1 LIGET
6 IEHYRVLEI
15 VGRGGMGIVYK
26 ALDVNL
32 DRTVALKVISTELRD
47 DPEFVERFR
56 HEARVQAALNHPNI
70 AMLFDFFVWNSSPV
84 AVMEFIEGETLQ
96 SKLQRGGPIPA
107 HIALPIFV
115 QALRGVAAGHRR
127 GIIHRDLKPANL
139 MLTDEG
145 VIKIT
150 DFGIAKMQSST
161 GHTQVSTRVGSSSYM
176 SPEQILGR
184 PVDVRTDIYAMGV
197 TLYEIL
203 CGRPPF
209 QAKTAFEIESAH
221 VRDMPLPPITY
232 NPQIP
237 GEAVHAVMRALAKDP
252 NERFATAE
260 EFIQALPDLHGVP
273 FSADETIVARMQVP
287 VPRMDA
293 TGLDEA
299 TLLRTQ
305 SSSGRPVAPVTA
317 GTSATAA
324 VAPGTSQDAGVPGA
338 PATTARPGRSS
349 VPRAAVIAGAV
360 GVVVLAAGVSWRFMG
375 RTTPV
380 ATGSDVRAQ
389 EGPGAVG
396 GETKASGATV
406 AGLEPGG
413 TAAPASGMDSSAKGA
428 SAAGAD
434 SSAKGT
440 PAGGSDTSVKGTSAA
455 GADAGAKEA
464 LPSQT
469 SVPPVV
475 AGTQQA
481 EPAQTGASSSET
493 KPTQPATPGGASH
506 RTVAADSRVASTKR
520 DLSGVWTGVYADA
533 KGNTQLSVVN
543 LEIRQIANG
552 DITGSLTYKTD
563 ANEGESCTLEKS
575 KYSKEQKRLRLIV
588 HCHNPS
594 HPRYLNV
601 PLDFGNVDPGSNS
614 LRGGKL
620 EFHLADDIVVSLTRT
635 RSV

>member
-6 IEHYRVLEI
+6 IEHYRILEI

-32 DRTVALKVISTELRD
+32 DRTVAVKVISTELRE

-70 AMLFDFFVWNSSPV
+70 AMLFDFFIWKSSPV

-107 HIALPIFV
+107 HIALPIFI

-139 MLTDEG
+139 MLTDES
-145 VIKIT
+145 VVKIT

-161 GHTQVSTRVGSSSYM
+161 GQTQVSTRVGSSSYM

-197 TLYEIL
+197 TLYEML

-260 EFIQALPDLHGVP
+260 EFIHALPDLHGVP
-273 FSADETIVARMQVP
+273 FVADETIVSRTQVP
-287 VPRMDA
+287 SPHAD
-293 TGLDEA
+293 TGSLDEP

-305 SSSGRPVAPVTA
+305 APTGPRVAT
-317 GTSATAA
+317 
-324 VAPGTSQDAGVPGA
+324 PGPT
-338 PATTARPGRSS
+338 RSS
-349 VPRAAVIAGAV
+349 VPRAIIIAGTI
-360 GVVVLAAGVSWRFMG
+360 GLVVLAAGASLRFMG
-375 RTTPV
+375 RTTHVV
-380 ATGSDVRAQ
+380 ASSQIMAK
-389 EGPGAVG
+389 EEPAVG
-396 GETKASGATV
+396 PDAGVKQTPAAAASNTG
-406 AGLEPGG
+406 
-413 TAAPASGMDSSAKGA
+413 APAV
-428 SAAGAD
+428 GAD
-434 SSAKGT
+434 TGT
-440 PAGGSDTSVKGTSAA
+440 
-455 GADAGAKEA
+455 KEA
-464 LPSQT
+464 PPPQT
-469 SVPPVV
+469 SEPPVV
-475 AGTQQA
+475 ADTP
-481 EPAQTGASSSET
+481 PAQPVQNGGSSET
-493 KPTQPATPGGASH
+493 KLTQPATTGSETHRPATSDSH
-506 RTVAADSRVASTKR
+506 VASTKR
-520 DLSGVWTGVYADA
+520 DLSGVWTGVYADRT
-533 KGNTQLSVVN
+533 GNTQLKVVN

-552 DITGSLTYKTD
+552 DITGSLTYRTD
-563 ANEGESCTLEKS
+563 ASEGETCSLEKS

-588 HCHNPS
+588 HCRNPG

-620 EFHLADDIVVSLTRT
+620 EFHLADDIIVSLTRT
-635 RSV
+635 RSA

>member
-1 LIGET
+1 MIGET

-32 DRTVALKVISTELRD
+32 DRTVAVKVISTELRE
-47 DPEFVERFR
+47 DPQFVERFR

-96 SKLQRGGPIPA
+96 SKLQRSGPIPA
-107 HIALPIFV
+107 HIALPLFI

-161 GHTQVSTRVGSSSYM
+161 GQTQVSTRVGSSSYM

-197 TLYEIL
+197 TLYEML

-221 VRDMPLPPITY
+221 VRDMPLPPVTY

-237 GEAVHAVMRALAKDP
+237 SEAVHAVMRALAKDP
-252 NERFATAE
+252 DERFATAD
-260 EFIQALPDLHGVP
+260 EFIQALPDLRGVP
-273 FSADETIVARMQVP
+273 FVSDETIVSRTKAPPAQ
-287 VPRMDA
+287 
-293 TGLDEA
+293 TGTVGLEEA

-305 SSSGRPVAPVTA
+305 APTGPSVAPPEPT
-317 GTSATAA
+317 
-324 VAPGTSQDAGVPGA
+324 
-338 PATTARPGRSS
+338 GRS
-349 VPRAAVIAGAV
+349 VPRTVIIAGAI
-360 GVVVLAAGVSWRFMG
+360 GLVVLAAGVSLRFMG

-380 ATGSDVRAQ
+380 ATGTDIKAPPAAAAAEGKVMGTPVAGSDANAKQTPATVGSDANAKQTPAATASDSNAKATPAATGSDAQ
-389 EGPGAVG
+389 ENVLP
-396 GETKASGATV
+396 
-406 AGLEPGG
+406 
-413 TAAPASGMDSSAKGA
+413 AA
-428 SAAGAD
+428 
-434 SSAKGT
+434 
-440 PAGGSDTSVKGTSAA
+440 GSDT
-455 GADAGAKEA
+455 GATQA
-464 LPSQT
+464 LPPQT
-469 SVPPVV
+469 
-475 AGTQQA
+475 AGPSTVSA
-481 EPAQTGASSSET
+481 
-493 KPTQPATPGGASH
+493 PATADGHTHRPTASDPH
-506 RTVAADSRVASTKR
+506 VASTKR

-533 KGNTQLSVVN
+533 TGNAQLKVVN
-543 LEIRQIANG
+543 LQIQQIANG
-552 DITGSLTYKTD
+552 DITGSLTYKTE
-563 ANEGESCTLEKS
+563 ANEGETCTLERS

-588 HCHNPS
+588 HCRNPS
-594 HPRYLNV
+594 HPKYLNV

>member
-6 IEHYRVLEI
+6 IEHYRILEI

-32 DRTVALKVISTELRD
+32 DRTVAVKVISTELRD
-47 DPEFVERFR
+47 DPQFVERFR

-70 AMLFDFFVWNSSPV
+70 AMLFDFFIWKSSPV

-107 HIALPIFV
+107 HLALPIFI

-139 MLTDEG
+139 MLTDES
-145 VIKIT
+145 VVKIT

-161 GHTQVSTRVGSSSYM
+161 GQTQVSTRVGSSSYM

-197 TLYEIL
+197 TLYEML

-252 NERFATAE
+252 DERFATAE

-273 FSADETIVARMQVP
+273 FVADETVVSRTQVP
-287 VPRMDA
+287 APRPD
-293 TGLDEA
+293 TGSLDQA

-305 SSSGRPVAPVTA
+305 PPTGPRVATPEPT
-317 GTSATAA
+317 
-324 VAPGTSQDAGVPGA
+324 
-338 PATTARPGRSS
+338 RSS
-349 VPRAAVIAGAV
+349 VPRAVVIAGVA
-360 GVVVLAAGVSWRFMG
+360 GIVVLAAGASLRYMG
-375 RTTPV
+375 RTTHV
-380 ATGSDVRAQ
+380 AASPQIKAKEVPAVGSDAGVKQIPATTGSQMEA
-389 EGPGAVG
+389 PAVADNTG
-396 GETKASGATV
+396 TTKA
-406 AGLEPGG
+406 P
-413 TAAPASGMDSSAKGA
+413 AASSA
-428 SAAGAD
+428 
-434 SSAKGT
+434 T
-440 PAGGSDTSVKGTSAA
+440 
-455 GADAGAKEA
+455 GAKEA
-464 LPSQT
+464 TPPQT
-469 SVPPVV
+469 SAPPVV
-475 AGTQQA
+475 ADTPPAG
-481 EPAQTGASSSET
+481 PAQSGSSTET
-493 KPTQPATPGGASH
+493 KLTQPPGGETHRSAAS
-506 RTVAADSRVASTKR
+506 DSHVASTKR

-533 KGNTQLSVVN
+533 RGNTQIRVVN
-543 LEIRQIANG
+543 LEIRQIASG
-552 DITGSLTYKTD
+552 DITGSLTYETD
-563 ANEGESCTLEKS
+563 ASEGETCSLEKS

-588 HCHNPS
+588 HCRNPS

-635 RSV
+635 RSA